1 MRGLAG
7 TARLLLLAT
16 GMSIKISNHIY
27 IYIYIYILYN
37 DSISLGEIFLNPN
50 SNRIIRLFHLPTL
63 DRPQTGFRV
72 TRGPSIR
79 AGSGEQVG
87 WSGSLD
93 TPS

>member
-16 GMSIKISNHIY
+16 GMLIKISNHIY
-27 IYIYIYILYN
+27 IYIYIFLYN
-37 DSISLGEIFLNPN
+37 DLVSLGEIVLNPN

-63 DRPQTGFRV
+63 DQPQTGFRV
-72 TRGPSIR
+72 TCGPSIR
-79 AGSGEQVG
+79 AGSGEQVS

-93 TPS
+93 TP

>member
-27 IYIYIYILYN
+27 IYILYN
-37 DSISLGEIFLNPN
+37 DLVSLGEIFLNPN
-50 SNRIIRLFHLPTL
+50 SNRIIRLFHLPAL
-63 DRPQTGFRV
+63 DRPQIGFKV
-72 TRGPSIR
+72 TREPSIR
-79 AGSGEQVG
+79 VGSGEQVG